1 MEIYNYNDN
10 GIFIGESTADE
21 SPLEKGVY
29 LISANATIVKPPV
42 YKEGFNIKF
51 NTEQNSFEYVEII
64 KPIVEDNKAQ
74 VGSGTFVPP
83 EFIEYK
89 VGQEPN
95 ELLEAL
101 ETERL
106 EMESAYNK
114 AEAKRAKQLH
124 LDNIIVNVNGNEFDG
139 NDKARLN
146 MLSAI
151 QSAEVVGID
160 KTYWK
165 LANNNVVEVT
175 VGELKQ
181 ALAEAIQR
189 VGEIVI

>member
-1 MEIYNYNDN
+1 MKT
-10 GIFIGESTADE
+10 F
-21 SPLEKGVY
+21 
-29 LISANATIVKPPV
+29 
-42 YKEGFNIKF
+42 YKI
-51 NTEQNSFEYVEII
+51 EQG
-64 KPIVEDNKAQ
+64 KAQ
-74 VGSGTFVPP
+74 VGSGTFTPP
-83 EFIEYK
+83 EFIEYE

-106 EMESAYNK
+106 ELESAYNT

-124 LDNIIVNVNGNEFDG
+124 LDSIIVNVNGNEFDG

-160 KTYWK
+160 KTFWK
-165 LANNNVVEVT
+165 LADNSVVEIT
-175 VGELKQ
+175 VNELKQ
-181 ALAEAIQR
+181 ALAKAIQR
-189 VGEIVI
+189 VGGIVV

>member
-1 MEIYNYNDN
+1 MKKYYKIVN
-10 GIFIGESTADE
+10 GKQES
-21 SPLEKGVY
+21 GV
-29 LISANATIVKPPV
+29 
-42 YKEGFNIKF
+42 
-51 NTEQNSFEYVEII
+51 
-64 KPIVEDNKAQ
+64 
-74 VGSGTFVPP
+74 GTFVPP
-83 EFIEYK
+83 EFIEYE
-89 VGQEPN
+89 VGQEPI

-124 LDNIIVNVNGNEFDG
+124 LDTIIVNVNGNEFDG

-146 MLSAI
+146 MISAI

-160 KTYWK
+160 KNYWK
-165 LANNNVVEVT
+165 LADNNVVEVT

-181 ALAEAIQR
+181 ALAKAIQR
-189 VGEIVI
+189 VGEIVV

>member
-1 MEIYNYNDN
+1 MTKTFYKLEN
-10 GIFIGESTADE
+10 G
-21 SPLEKGVY
+21 
-29 LISANATIVKPPV
+29 
-42 YKEGFNIKF
+42 
-51 NTEQNSFEYVEII
+51 
-64 KPIVEDNKAQ
+64 KAQ

-83 EFIEYK
+83 DFTEYQ
-89 VGQEPN
+89 VGQEPS

-101 ETERL
+101 ETESL
-106 EMESAYNK
+106 ELESANNI

-124 LDNIIVNVNGNEFDG
+124 LDTIIVTVNGNEFDG

-165 LANNNVVEVT
+165 LADNTVMEVT
-175 VGELKQ
+175 VSDLKQ
-181 ALAEAIQR
+181 ALAKAVQR